1 MSETSS
7 ARDEASPLAGVRIWL
22 SGAVPDDA
30 AADERERIRE
40 FVKIFAREAFSRAA
54 TIVHGSHPTIR
65 DVLLDEARAYHDQTG
80 TKAPLRLVVSDFF
93 AKTPQRFGI
102 DIPAWKEICAEP
114 VTVTPAVPLDASGES
129 RARDRSLS
137 VMRRALADQSHV
149 IVAVGGLWWREAPGR
164 AGVPEEVE
172 IARDYLIPLFLL
184 GGLGGA
190 TAGYL
195 AEHPEYVDICHN
207 GLTVAENL
215 ALVRETDPGRL
226 AAGVLGQIDRLFAGA
241 AAPSRT
247 GPHGGP
253 LRVSAQVRGVGAS
266 EPAAGQPRRILC
278 LDGGGI
284 RGAFTATVLADW
296 ETMTGERITDHF
308 DLIAGTST
316 GGILAIGLGM
326 GMRPADMV
334 EFYKTEGPT
343 IFPGGGFRGK
353 ALEIQ
358 QWFAAKFDRA
368 VLRERLEAA
377 FKKAPE
383 KSPLLAASR
392 VRLAITAYDAE
403 TDMPKIYRTPH
414 SDEGKLDRHRHRLD
428 VAMATSAAPTYFE
441 ATQVENVRA
450 VDGGVWANSP
460 TAVALAEAVRLGW
473 DPTEVRMLSVGT
485 LFTPNVLAQPINV
498 DGATVRAV
506 LAPFIGSLK
515 ATVASWLWP
524 FDVSLQGKLGWLPTI
539 ANLLMKTQVQTADH
553 VCRSLLGSRYLR
565 VDMPTPEIPMDDATA
580 INKLVGYGQAAARQ
594 YFERARDEFLVKGS
608 PAEAWN

>member
-1 MSETSS
+1 
-7 ARDEASPLAGVRIWL
+7 VRIWL

-30 AADERERIRE
+30 AADERERIRD
-40 FVKIFAREAFSRAA
+40 FVRIFAREAFARGG

-65 DVLLDEARAYHDQTG
+65 DVLLDEAQASHTRSSS
-80 TKAPLRLVVSDFF
+80 KAPLRLVVSDFF
-93 AKTPQRFGI
+93 AKTPDRFGI
-102 DIPAWKEICAEP
+102 DIPAWEEVCAES

-172 IARDYLIPLFLL
+172 IARDYQLPLFLL

-195 AEHPEYVDICHN
+195 AKHPEYVDICRN
-207 GLTVAENL
+207 GLTVAANVE
-215 ALVRETDPGRL
+215 LVRETDPSRL
-226 AAGVLGQIDRLFAGA
+226 VAEVLGQIGRLIAGVA
-241 AAPSRT
+241 VSPRT

-253 LRVSAQVRGVGAS
+253 LRVAAQARGVGIG
-266 EPAAGQPRRILC
+266 EPAAGQLRRILC

-284 RGAFTATVLADW
+284 RGAFTAKVLADW
-296 ETMTGERITDHF
+296 ETMTGERIIDHF

-326 GMRPADMV
+326 GMTPADMV
-334 EFYKTEGPT
+334 EFYKSEGPT
-343 IFPGGGFRGK
+343 IFPGGGFWGK

-368 VLRERLEAA
+368 VLRNRLEVA
-377 FKKAPE
+377 FRMAPE
-383 KSPLLAASR
+383 KSPLLAASK

-403 TDMPKIYRTPH
+403 TDIPRVYRTPH
-414 SDEGKLDRHRHRLD
+414 SEAGRLDRNRDRLD
-428 VAMATSAAPTYFE
+428 VAMATSAAPTYFDPSRIG
-441 ATQVENVRA
+441 NVLG

-460 TAVALAEAVRLGW
+460 TTVALAEAAQLRWNIADVRI
-473 DPTEVRMLSVGT
+473 LSVGT
-485 LFTPNVLAQPINV
+485 LYTPNVLAQPFEV
-498 DGATVRAV
+498 DDGLVKTA
-506 LAPFIGSLK
+506 LKPLIGSLG
-515 ATVASWLWP
+515 ATAAGMFWKN
-524 FDVSLQGKLGWLPTI
+524 VSVQGKLGWLPTI

-565 VDMPTPEIPMDDATA
+565 VDMATPEIPMDDAKA
-580 INKLVGYGQAAARQ
+580 IYSLVGYGEAAALQ
-594 YFERARDEFLVKGS
+594 YVERVRNEFLVPGS
-608 PAEAWN
+608 RAEPWSADGAK